1 MLIQRQK
8 LEDEATRRATSLS
21 ALTESE
27 QVLKY
32 ERGNLELIDSK
43 RSEIDDELIAPE
55 VVLARRTAAGL
66 PEPLL
71 LAAEKYRL
79 LCTRILQVARTL
91 RSKVFMVTS
100 SISEEGKTLTS
111 LNLAFGLSHVQDKR
125 TLLVELDL
133 RRPSMHRQLGIQAS
147 AMDITFLERSDDWH
161 SSLWKLRPNLHALL
175 AVNGS
180 LRPDEL
186 LQSEKITRFMEQA
199 RGEYDFVVID
209 TAPLLVAADA
219 HALLPLVDH
228 ALFVVRANHTP
239 IECARDALAMLGKKA
254 LGCVLNDV
262 SELKYEQ
269 YYSRYYIGG
278 TNDD

>member
-1 MLIQRQK
+1 MLTQRQK
-8 LEDEATRRATSLS
+8 PEDGVRSHS
-21 ALTESE
+21 NKSE
-27 QVLKY
+27 QAKTF
-32 ERGNLELIDSK
+32 ERMDLELIDPS
-43 RSEIDDELIAPE
+43 RTEIDDALISAE
-55 VVLARRTAAGL
+55 VVLAHRTAAGL

-79 LCTRILQVARTL
+79 LCTRILQVARAQ

-100 SISEEGKTLTS
+100 AIAEEGKTLTA

-133 RRPSMHRQLGIQAS
+133 RRPSIHRRLGIRAT
-147 AMDITFLERSDDWH
+147 ATDMTFLEQPEDWH
-161 SSLWKLRPNLHALL
+161 LSLWGLRPNLHALL
-175 AVNGS
+175 ALNPS

-186 LQSEKITRFMEQA
+186 LHSDRMSRFLEEA
-199 RGEYDFVVID
+199 RSEYDFVIVD

-219 HALLPLVDH
+219 HALLPIIDQ
-228 ALFVVRANHTP
+228 AIFVVRANHTP
-239 IECARDALAMLGKKA
+239 IDCAQDALAMLGKKA

-262 SELKYEQ
+262 PELKYEE

-278 TNDD
+278 HQK